1 MMSELIKTQTPTN
14 KTSGRKVLLILAVV
28 FLLPFTIAA
37 TLHLLSLQPTAA
49 AFLRLL
55 HLQPSG
61 HSYGNLIQPPQA
73 LQFPLLHDVAG
84 KEFTA
89 QQWLKKWS
97 VVMVDGTGCAAP
109 CQAQVHLLKQ
119 VHTSLNKDIKRVQRV
134 LLVPTD
140 IQGDTMNELAKK
152 YPDLI
157 ILAGADAQTAK
168 FAAEFNVAGGQ
179 IYLVDPL
186 GNLMMSYPEKIDS
199 KKLFSDLKRLLKNS
213 WAG

>member
-1 MMSELIKTQTPTN
+1 MSELIKAQMPSN

-28 FLLPFTIAA
+28 FVLPFTVAA
-37 TLHLLSLQPTAA
+37 TLHLLD
-49 AFLRLL
+49 LR
-55 HLQPSG
+55 PSG
-61 HSYGNLIQPPQA
+61 KSYGDLVQPPKN
-73 LQFPLLHDVAG
+73 LQIPVLHDAAG

-97 VVMVDGTGCAAP
+97 MVMVDATGCAAP

-134 LLVPTD
+134 LLVPAD
-140 IQGDTMNELAKK
+140 IQDDTMKELAKK

-157 ILAGADAQTAK
+157 ILAGADVETVK
-168 FAAEFNVAGGQ
+168 FAAEFNVADGKV
-179 IYLVDPL
+179 YLVDPL
-186 GNLMMSYPEKIDS
+186 GNLMMSYPEKMDS
-199 KKLFSDLKRLLKNS
+199 KELFSDLKRLLKNS

>member
-1 MMSELIKTQTPTN
+1 MSELINTQTPSN

-28 FLLPFTIAA
+28 FVLPFTVAA
-37 TLHLLSLQPTAA
+37 TLHLLD
-49 AFLRLL
+49 LR
-55 HLQPSG
+55 PSG
-61 HSYGNLIQPPQA
+61 KSYGDLVQPPKN
-73 LQFPLLHDVAG
+73 LQIPILQDVAG

-140 IQGDTMNELAKK
+140 IQGEAMNDLQKK

-179 IYLVDPL
+179 VYLVDPL
-186 GNLMMSYPEKIDS
+186 GNLMMSYPEKTDS

>member
-1 MMSELIKTQTPTN
+1 MSELSNKPTPPNQTG
-14 KTSGRKVLLILAVV
+14 GRKILLILSVV
-28 FLLPFTIAA
+28 FLLPFTLAA
-37 TLHLLSLQPTAA
+37 TLHLLNLQPTAA
-49 AFLRLL
+49 AILNLL

-61 HSYGNLIQPPQA
+61 KSRGNLIQPPRA
-73 LQFPLLHDVAG
+73 LQIPVLHDAAG

-97 VVMVDGTGCAAP
+97 VVMVDSTGCTAP

-134 LLVPTD
+134 LLVPT
-140 IQGDTMNELAKK
+140 ELDGETLNALQKQ
-152 YPDLI
+152 YPDLL
-157 ILAGADAQTAK
+157 ILGGADAEAVK
-168 FAAEFNVAGGQ
+168 FAAEFNVAGGS

-186 GNLMMSYPEKIDS
+186 GNLMMSYPANTDAKA
-199 KKLFSDLKRLLKNS
+199 LFSDLKRLLKNS

>member
-1 MMSELIKTQTPTN
+1 
-14 KTSGRKVLLILAVV
+14 
-28 FLLPFTIAA
+28 
-37 TLHLLSLQPTAA
+37 
-49 AFLRLL
+49 
-55 HLQPSG
+55 
-61 HSYGNLIQPPQA
+61 
-73 LQFPLLHDVAG
+73 
-84 KEFTA
+84 
-89 QQWLKKWS
+89 
-97 VVMVDGTGCAAP
+97 MVDGTGCAAP

-140 IQGDTMNELAKK
+140 IQGEAMNDLQKK

-179 IYLVDPL
+179 VYLVDPL
-186 GNLMMSYPEKIDS
+186 GNLMMSYPEKTDS